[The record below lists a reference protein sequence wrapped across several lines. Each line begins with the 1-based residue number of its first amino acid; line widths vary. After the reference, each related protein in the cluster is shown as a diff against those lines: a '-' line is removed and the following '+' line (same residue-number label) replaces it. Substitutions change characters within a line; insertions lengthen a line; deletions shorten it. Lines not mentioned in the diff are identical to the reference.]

1 MEIPAHLIDF
11 TLGSSWIDPKECQPK
26 VIDTSKDYQE
36 ALKQVAKAN
45 NKPVEELTT
54 KEKEQ
59 AMQSIGLCDLDFQ
72 IP

>member
-1 MEIPAHLIDF
+1 MDYRELRQNA
-11 TLGSSWIDPKECQPK
+11 PKECQPK

>member
-1 MEIPAHLIDF
+1 MDYRELMQNA
-11 TLGSSWIDPKECQPK
+11 PKECQPT

-45 NKPVEELTT
+45 NKTVEELTT
-54 KEKEQ
+54 EERKQ

-72 IP
+72 TP

>member
-1 MEIPAHLIDF
+1 MDYRELMQNA
-11 TLGSSWIDPKECQPK
+11 PKECQPT
-26 VIDTSKDYQE
+26 VIDTDKDYQE

-45 NKPVEELTT
+45 NKQVEGLTT

-72 IP
+72 MP

>member
-1 MEIPAHLIDF
+1 MDYRELIQNA
-11 TLGSSWIDPKECQPK
+11 PKECWPT

-45 NKPVEELTT
+45 NKPIEELTT

>member
-1 MEIPAHLIDF
+1 MDYRELMQNA
-11 TLGSSWIDPKECQPK
+11 PKECQPT

-45 NKPVEELTT
+45 NKTVEELTSE
-54 KEKEQ
+54 EKEQ

-72 IP
+72 TP